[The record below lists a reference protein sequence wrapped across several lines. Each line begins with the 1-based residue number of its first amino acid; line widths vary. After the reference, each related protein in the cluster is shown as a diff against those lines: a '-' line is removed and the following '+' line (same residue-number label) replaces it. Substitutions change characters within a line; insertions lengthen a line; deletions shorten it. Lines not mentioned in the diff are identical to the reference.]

1 MWKHTIADQRV
12 PSNDPR
18 HTCGTNFGSS
28 SSSFLK
34 WRIEAHCELYSMNFW
49 NCSAWQL
56 FPSLSL
62 LFVTLSYDSSWTYKH
77 GLVRDW
83 GGGGVDAIPSQ
94 VFLVLFLDDQVST
107 TDVFFSCL
115 FILRTYFDTRLV
127 MISFYG
133 YEIWRQT
140 IFEWKCVFFQF
151 FSMTKVKRLG
161 KMKQST
167 Y

>member
-1 MWKHTIADQRV
+1 M
-12 PSNDPR
+12 
-18 HTCGTNFGSS
+18 
-28 SSSFLK
+28 
-34 WRIEAHCELYSMNFW
+34 
-49 NCSAWQL
+49 
-56 FPSLSL
+56 

-77 GLVRDW
+77 GLVRD

-94 VFLVLFLDDQVST
+94 VFLVLFLDDQAST
-107 TDVFFSCL
+107 TDVFCSCL

-140 IFEWKCVFFQF
+140 IFEGKCVFFQF
-151 FSMTKVKRLG
+151 FSMTKVKRVG